1 MGWRKKT
8 FQKKPKNRS
17 PYAKELSEDKY
28 RQRVKESDKEYTR
41 KKLRIK
47 DAHEYDDPSY

>member
-8 FQKKPKNRS
+8 FQKKTNRN
-17 PYAKELSEDKY
+17 PYAKELAEDKY
-28 RQRVKESDKEYTR
+28 RQRIKESDKDYTR

-47 DAHEYDDPSY
+47 DVYEYEESAD

>member
-8 FQKKPKNRS
+8 FQKKKTNRD
-17 PYAKELSEDKY
+17 PFARELADDKY
-28 RQRVKESDKEYTR
+28 RQRIKESDKDYTR

-47 DAHEYDDPSY
+47 DVYKYEESPD